1 MCATVIIALLS
12 SPLIPSPSPLGFHPN
27 LSFALLKAKEKAL
40 KKNLKK
46 QSTCLCLGFKTI
58 AIWIMNEIFL
68 IQKLKP
74 FFSQTLAVLL
84 SMLLWGGVQCICG
97 LYMVLLILLILRK
110 LPFVFFCVCKF
121 LTYKYV
127 TYLCY
132 WCLPSICVWFFLMY
146 LCFYRNSQQLN
157 PQAKGSSKVVYKI
170 FMRPEVWVS
179 VLSPIGVIPVCNVL
193 LVVFSRF
200 PLCSVLWNHFK
211 TERLGPPEFL

>member
-1 MCATVIIALLS
+1 MLV
-12 SPLIPSPSPLGFHPN
+12 LGLQDHSN
-27 LSFALLKAKEKAL
+27 LNYEWDIFNTEAKA
-40 KKNLKK
+40 
-46 QSTCLCLGFKTI
+46 
-58 AIWIMNEIFL
+58 
-68 IQKLKP
+68 

-97 LYMVLLILLILRK
+97 LYMVLLILLILTK

-121 LTYKYV
+121 STYKYV

-132 WCLPSICVWFFLMY
+132 WCLTSFCVWFFLMY

-157 PQAKGSSKVVYKI
+157 PQAKGSSKVVHKI
-170 FMRPEVWVS
+170 FMRPEVRVS

-211 TERLGPPEFL
+211 TEWLGPPEFL